1 MSKRPRSDPGTPPP
15 RKPRPAKP
23 SENEVDEAGDESF
36 PASDPPSWTPTHP
49 GTPAPPEPPEKKPRR
64 GAPRTNGPPKTR

>member
-1 MSKRPRSDPGTPPP
+1 MSKRPQSDPGSPEP
-15 RKPRPAKP
+15 RRRRPAKP

-49 GTPAPPEPPEKKPRR
+49 GTPAPPEPPGKGGAR
-64 GAPRTNGPPKTR
+64 GKAAPKTR

>member
-1 MSKRPRSDPGTPPP
+1 MSKRPRSAPGAPGP
-15 RKPRPAKP
+15 RRERPAKP

-49 GTPAPPEPPEKKPRR
+49 GAPAPPEPPPGQPPPRK
-64 GAPRTNGPPKTR
+64 ND